1 MCQQTSRDPPL
12 GLEMAMQNL
21 DVLVIGAGPYG
32 LSISAHLRALNVA
45 HSVVGAPV
53 DAYRVHC
60 PAGMFLKS
68 EPYASS
74 IASPQPGYDISTF
87 CKSHGYDYTDRI
99 IPLAV
104 ERFVE
109 YADWYTAQFVPGVR
123 EDLVTKVT
131 PAGGGFQVDFAGSES
146 VTAGQVVIA
155 TGVRPYRYIPE
166 ELSGLPAE
174 LVSHTIDHH
183 RLDRFS
189 GRRVVVLGAG
199 QSALETAA
207 LLHEQGAEV
216 RIVARDPEI
225 DWHVQ
230 PKHVSRLGQ
239 IRQPRTNLCEGWACK
254 FYATPAAFRL
264 LPKEQRALK
273 GRTAVG
279 PSGAWWLRQRVDG
292 VVETLTGHRVQKADS
307 SGDGVRLFLDGPKET
322 ALDADHVIAG
332 TGFRLDIAR
341 LPFLPSD
348 LRAGIS
354 TFRDYPVVSRV
365 GESSVRNLYFAGAP
379 TAANIGPSVRFI
391 GGTHNVSRLLAKTLA
406 SRARARQ

>member
-1 MCQQTSRDPPL
+1 
-12 GLEMAMQNL
+12 MQNL

-32 LSISAHLRALNVA
+32 LSISAHLRALGTVHA
-45 HSVVGAPV
+45 VVGAPM
-53 DAYRVHC
+53 DAYRVHS

-74 IASPQPGYDISTF
+74 FASPRPGYDIGTF
-87 CKSHGYDYTDRI
+87 CKSHGYDDYVDRI
-99 IPLAV
+99 IPVAV

-109 YADWYTAQFVPGVR
+109 YADWYTAQFVPDVR
-123 EDLVTKVT
+123 EDLVTQVT
-131 PAGGGFQVDFAGSES
+131 PAGGGFRVDFAGSES

-155 TGVRPYRYIPE
+155 TGVRPYRYIPD
-166 ELSGLPAE
+166 ELSGLPAD

-216 RIVARDPEI
+216 RIVAREPEI
-225 DWHVQ
+225 AWNARL
-230 PKHVSRLGQ
+230 KHVSRLGQ
-239 IRQPRTNLCEGWACK
+239 IRQPRTNLCEGWVCK

-264 LPKEQRALK
+264 LPPELRALK

-292 VVETLTGHRVQKADS
+292 VVETLTGHRVQKADP
-307 SGDGVRLFLDGPKET
+307 SGAGVRLFLDGPKET
-322 ALDADHVIAG
+322 VLDADHVIAG

-348 LRAGIS
+348 LRAEIS
-354 TFRDYPVVSRV
+354 TFQDYPVVSRI

-406 SRARARQ
+406 SRARARR

>member
-1 MCQQTSRDPPL
+1 
-12 GLEMAMQNL
+12 MQNL

-32 LSISAHLRALNVA
+32 LSISAHLHALNAVHA
-45 HSVVGAPV
+45 IVGAPM

-74 IASPQPGYDISTF
+74 IASPQPGHDISTF
-87 CKSHGYDYTDRI
+87 CKSHGHDYVDRI

-109 YADWYTAQFVPGVR
+109 YADWYTAQFVPDVR

-131 PAGGGFQVDFAGSES
+131 RAGGGFRVDFAGSES

-155 TGVRPYRYIPE
+155 TGVRPYRYIPD

-216 RIVARDPEI
+216 SIVAREPKI
-225 DWHVQ
+225 DWNARL
-230 PKHVSRLGQ
+230 KDVSRLGQ
-239 IRQPRTNLCEGWACK
+239 IRQPRTNLCEGWDCK

-264 LPKEQRALK
+264 LPPKLRALK

-279 PSGAWWLRQRVDG
+279 PSGAWWLRPRVDG
-292 VVETLTGHRVQKADS
+292 VVETLTGHRVQKADP
-307 SGDGVRLFLDGPKET
+307 SGAGVRLFLDGGSKET
-322 ALDADHVIAG
+322 VLDADHVIAG
-332 TGFRLDIAR
+332 TGFRVDIAR

-348 LRAGIS
+348 LRAEIS
-354 TFRDYPVVSRV
+354 TFQNYPVVSRI

>member
-1 MCQQTSRDPPL
+1 
-12 GLEMAMQNL
+12 MQNL

-32 LSISAHLRALNVA
+32 LSISAHLRALNTVHA
-45 HSVVGAPV
+45 VVGAPV
-53 DAYRVHC
+53 DAYRLHSPV
-60 PAGMFLKS
+60 GMFLKS

-74 IASPQPGYDISTF
+74 IASPQPGYDVGTF
-87 CKSHGYDYTDRI
+87 CKSHGYEYTDRI
-99 IPLAV
+99 IPLPV

-109 YADWYTAQFVPGVR
+109 YADWYTSQFVPDVR
-123 EDLVTKVT
+123 EDLVTNVT
-131 PAGGGFQVDFAGSES
+131 PAGGGFQVDFAGGES

-155 TGVRPYRYIPE
+155 TGVRPYRHIPD

-183 RLDRFS
+183 RLDHFS
-189 GRRVVVLGAG
+189 GRKVVVVGAG

-216 RIVARDPEI
+216 RIVAREPKI
-225 DWHVQ
+225 DWHVR

-239 IRQPRTNLCEGWACK
+239 IRKPRTNLCEGWACK

-264 LPKEQRALK
+264 LSPEQRATK
-273 GRTAVG
+273 GPTAVG
-279 PSGAWWLRQRVDG
+279 PSGSWWLRQRVDG
-292 VVETLTGHRVQKADS
+292 VVETLTGHRVRKADS

-322 ALDADHVIAG
+322 VLDADHVIAG

-341 LPFLPSD
+341 LPFLP
-348 LRAGIS
+348 AGLQAEIS
-354 TFRDYPVVSRV
+354 TFRNYPVVSRI

-379 TAANIGPSVRFI
+379 TAVGIGPSVRFI
-391 GGTHNVSRLLAKTLA
+391 GGTHNVSRLLAKELA
-406 SRARARQ
+406 GRARARQ

>member
-1 MCQQTSRDPPL
+1 
-12 GLEMAMQNL
+12 MQNL

-32 LSISAHLRALNVA
+32 LSISAHLRALNIV
-45 HSVVGAPV
+45 HTVVGAPM

-87 CKSHGYDYTDRI
+87 CKSHGYDYADRI

-109 YADWYTAQFVPGVR
+109 YADWYTAQFVPDVR

-146 VTAGQVVIA
+146 VIAGQVVIA
-155 TGVRPYRYIPE
+155 TGVRPYRYIPG

-183 RLDRFS
+183 RFDRFS
-189 GRRVVVLGAG
+189 GRRVAVLGAG

-216 RIVARDPEI
+216 RIVAREPNI
-225 DWHVQ
+225 DWHVR

-264 LPKEQRALK
+264 LSPEQRALK

-292 VVETLTGHRVQKADS
+292 VVETLTGHHVQKADS

-322 ALDADHVIAG
+322 VLDADHVIAG

-341 LPFLPSD
+341 LPFLPPG
-348 LRAGIS
+348 LREKIS
-354 TFRDYPVVSRV
+354 TFQNYPVVSRL

-379 TAANIGPSVRFI
+379 TAASIGPSVRFI

>member
-1 MCQQTSRDPPL
+1 
-12 GLEMAMQNL
+12 MQNL

-32 LSISAHLRALNVA
+32 LSISAHLRALNMVHA
-45 HSVVGAPV
+45 VVGAPM

-87 CKSHGYDYTDRI
+87 CQSHGYDYVDRI

-104 ERFVE
+104 ERFVA
-109 YADWYTAQFVPGVR
+109 YADWYTAQFVPDVR

-131 PAGGGFQVDFAGSES
+131 PAGGGFRVDFAGSES

-155 TGVRPYRYIPE
+155 TGVRPYRYIPG

-216 RIVARDPEI
+216 RIVAREPKI
-225 DWHVQ
+225 DWNARLKQ
-230 PKHVSRLGQ
+230 VSRLGQ
-239 IRQPRTNLCEGWACK
+239 IRQPRTNLCEGWDCK

-264 LPKEQRALK
+264 LPPRLRALK

-292 VVETLTGHRVQKADS
+292 VVETLTGHRLQKADS

-322 ALDADHVIAG
+322 VLDADHVIAG
-332 TGFRLDIAR
+332 TGFRVDIAR

-348 LRAGIS
+348 LRAEIS
-354 TFRDYPVVSRV
+354 TFQNYPVVSRI

-379 TAANIGPSVRFI
+379 TAAGIGPSVRFI